1 VAIYQGKEMDFIK
14 VILGIFFPSILD
26 TNKDYEL
33 DLKLETTVDAYTGNA
48 FDGGEVEE
56 SNAYDKYS
64 VS

>member
-1 VAIYQGKEMDFIK
+1 MDFIK

-33 DLKLETTVDAYTGNA
+33 DLELETTVDIYTGKA

-56 SNAYDKYS
+56 ANAYDKYS

>member
-14 VILGIFFPSILD
+14 VILGIFFPSMLD
-26 TNKDYEL
+26 EDEDEDYE
-33 DLKLETTVDAYTGNA
+33 LETTVDIYTGNA

-56 SNAYDKYS
+56 AKAYKRYF

>member
-1 VAIYQGKEMDFIK
+1 MDFIK